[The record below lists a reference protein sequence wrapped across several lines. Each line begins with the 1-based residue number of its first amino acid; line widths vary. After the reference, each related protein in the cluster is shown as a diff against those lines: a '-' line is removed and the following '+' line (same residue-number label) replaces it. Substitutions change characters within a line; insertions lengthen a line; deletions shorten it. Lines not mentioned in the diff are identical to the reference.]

1 MTSRWRDTAGFAGR
15 HVFGGLRSLLPDYLP
30 VAWKLGLTFSA
41 LVLIGMSVLG
51 SIILSTQ
58 LTTMQNQADRLGR
71 TIATQLADSAR
82 EPLLADDPLALKVL
96 VSNLADSENLEGAAL
111 FDRDLRLKYRA
122 GRLPTDAV
130 PTISGPVRQW
140 RDANAPM
147 TTYFA
152 AIRAADATAGH
163 AAVTLSGAPIVAAQA
178 QARRTMITATLLMSL
193 IAVVAAFLISRRL
206 ARPLSDLV
214 AATTALRAG
223 DLNVRLAA
231 GHSNDEIGQLLDA
244 YNNMAHGLLEKTQ
257 VERALSRFVSP
268 RVAEQMMA
276 DLGEVQLGGREVHAT
291 VLFADIV
298 GFTSLSEGMAP
309 DAVAALLND
318 YFNAIST
325 AADFYRGNI
334 DKFMGD
340 CAMLVFGVPEEDNE
354 HLYHGLCCAVMIQR
368 LVQRLNAQRQARGQV
383 IVDFRVGLNSGPMLA
398 GNLGSKDRMQYTVVG
413 DSVNLASRLSTM
425 AAAGEI
431 IMPDH
436 LVNDPNVAPR
446 VRTHVAGTMRIRGKS
461 EPVLTHR
468 VEGVHPQSEALM
480 EQRIA
485 RFLSEY
491 TDVHIPRVSHVS

>member
-1 MTSRWRDTAGFAGR
+1 
-15 HVFGGLRSLLPDYLP
+15 
-30 VAWKLGLTFSA
+30 
-41 LVLIGMSVLG
+41 MSVLG

-58 LTTMQNQADRLGR
+58 LTTMQSQADRLGR

-82 EPLLADDPLALKVL
+82 EPLLADDPLALNVL

-140 RDANAPM
+140 RDTGAPM

-152 AIRAADATAGH
+152 TIRAAEATAGY

-178 QARRTMITATLLMSL
+178 QARRTMITATVLMSL
-193 IAVVAAFLISRRL
+193 IAVIAAFLISRRL
-206 ARPLSDLV
+206 AQPLSDLV

-223 DLNVRLAA
+223 DLNVRLT
-231 GHSNDEIGQLLDA
+231 GRSNDEIGQLLDA

-368 LVQRLNAQRQARGQV
+368 LVQRVNAQRQARGQV
-383 IVDFRVGLNSGPMLA
+383 VVDFRVGLNSGPMLA
-398 GNLGSKDRMQYTVVG
+398 GNLGSQDRMQYTVVG

-446 VRTHVAGTMRIRGKS
+446 VRTRVAGTMRVRGKS
-461 EPVLTHR
+461 EPVLTYQL
-468 VEGVHPQSEALM
+468 EGVHPQSEALM

-485 RFLSEY
+485 RFLSEC
-491 TDVHIPRVSHVS
+491 TDTPIPRVRHVS